1 MTQRTDAINAL
12 RAHAE
17 TLALLGVDHLPLP
30 LRARTGPAI
39 ERYTEPSK
47 SDERAHQPANN
58 SPAAKVQTQTS
69 QISAS
74 NQARLDDLRAR
85 HDRECPHC
93 TSVKHHNNTV
103 FGEGNPEARLMFV
116 GEAPGAEE
124 DKTGRPFVGRAG
136 QLLDKMIAAMG
147 LRREDVYI
155 ANVLKA
161 RPPNNA
167 TPTPDEADKCGPY
180 LREQI
185 DIIRPEVL
193 VCLGLPAT
201 HYLLDTKA
209 SLSSMRG
216 RWHEITVVTGSPAI
230 PVMPTFHPA
239 FLLRQYTDENRRK
252 VWSDLQ
258 KALERLGEPRG

>member
-1 MTQRTDAINAL
+1 MISRTEAVTAL

-17 TLALLGVDHLPLP
+17 TLSLLGVDHLPLP
-30 LRARTGPAI
+30 LRARTSPVTTPDA
-39 ERYTEPSK
+39 EPDKTPES
-47 SDERAHQPANN
+47 AHQPGNN
-58 SPAAKVQTQTS
+58 APSAKTEQNRR
-69 QISAS
+69 AH
-74 NQARLDDLRAR
+74 NQERLDELHAR
-85 HDRECPHC
+85 HDRDCPHC
-93 TSVKHHNNTV
+93 TSVTTHTRTV
-103 FGEGNPEARLMFV
+103 FGEGDPAARLMFV

-124 DKTGRPFVGRAG
+124 DKAGRPFVGRSG
-136 QLLDKMIAAMG
+136 QLLDKMITAMG

-167 TPTPDEADKCGPY
+167 TPTPEEAEKCGRY

-185 DIIRPEVL
+185 AIINPEVI

-209 SLSSMRG
+209 SLSSMRS
-216 RWHEITVVTGSPAI
+216 RWHEFQPLPTSSPI

-258 KALERLGEPRG
+258 KAMERLTGAGR

>member
-1 MTQRTDAINAL
+1 MTSRDDAIRTL
-12 RAHAE
+12 RLHAE
-17 TLALLGVDHLPLP
+17 SLRLLGVDHLPLP
-30 LRARTGPAI
+30 LRARANPATP
-39 ERYTEPSK
+39 EANGHSHDAP
-47 SDERAHQPANN
+47 RAHEPG
-58 SPAAKVQTQTS
+58 TS
-69 QISAS
+69 AHLTFDVAGARAH
-74 NQARLDDLRAR
+74 NQGRLDALRAR
-85 HDRECPHC
+85 HERQCPHC
-93 TSVKHHNNTV
+93 TKSKHHKNVV
-103 FGEGNPEARLMFV
+103 FGEGDPAARLMFV

-147 LRREDVYI
+147 LRREEVYI
-155 ANVLKA
+155 ANVLKC

-167 TPTPDEADKCGPY
+167 TPTPEEADRCGPF

-216 RWHEITVVTGSPAI
+216 RWHEFQPLPVSPSI

-258 KALERLGEPRG
+258 KAMERLSGREA

>member
-1 MTQRTDAINAL
+1 MISRTEAVTAL

-17 TLALLGVDHLPLP
+17 TLSLLGVDHLPLP
-30 LRARTGPAI
+30 LRARTPPVAPAPAP
-39 ERYTEPSK
+39 TDK
-47 SDERAHQPANN
+47 SNETAHQPRNN
-58 SPAAKVQTQTS
+58 TTSAKS
-69 QISAS
+69 QDSARDT
-74 NQARLDDLRAR
+74 NQCRLDELRAR

-103 FGEGNPEARLMFV
+103 FGEGDPAARLMFV

-136 QLLDKMIAAMG
+136 QLLDKMISAMG

-167 TPTPDEADKCGPY
+167 TPTPDEAAKCGAY

-185 DIIRPEVL
+185 AIINPQAI

-216 RWHEITVVTGSPAI
+216 RWHEFQPLPDSSPI

-258 KALERLGEPRG
+258 KAMERISPEAR

>member
-1 MTQRTDAINAL
+1 MPSRDDAIRTL
-12 RAHAE
+12 KTHAE
-17 TLALLGVDHLPLP
+17 TLSLLGVDHLPLP
-30 LRARTGPAI
+30 LRARAPDVDPPHESEEQDA
-39 ERYTEPSK
+39 P
-47 SDERAHQPANN
+47 RAHESQN
-58 SPAAKVQTQTS
+58 SPHLTFDVDRARAH
-69 QISAS
+69 
-74 NQARLDDLRAR
+74 NRERLDHLHAR
-85 HDRECPHC
+85 HDGECPHC
-93 TSVKHHNNTV
+93 TSVTSHTRTV
-103 FGEGNPEARLMFV
+103 FGEGDPAARLMFV

-124 DKTGRPFVGRAG
+124 DKAGRPFVGRSG
-136 QLLDKMIAAMG
+136 QLLDKMITAMG

-167 TPTPDEADKCGPY
+167 TPTPDEADKCGRY

-185 DIIRPEVL
+185 DIIRPEVI

-201 HYLLDTKA
+201 HFLLDTKA
-209 SLSSMRG
+209 SLSSMRS
-216 RWHEITVVTGSPAI
+216 RWHEFTPSSGAAPI

-258 KALERLGEPRG
+258 KAMERLGPTRG